1 MASMSDDALA
11 RARQSWR
18 ASEARLYPLAL
29 INVDGYQRALVLVA
43 ATCEQLRAVATTAA
57 DLVACQP
64 RAVEYVAAA
73 CDATATSAQG
83 LEPDDIFGS
92 AAAARDRELA
102 GEERRQARLAAVE
115 RGRAAGAD
123 WTDLHAD
130 ALGRRVPE
138 LRVHVGTGWALL
150 TEVGADEAT
159 GAPVLILTT
168 TQVDLTTGELRAETS
183 AVVHTATNADEWE
196 RVARELQAN
205 VP

>member
-18 ASEARLYPLAL
+18 AAEARLYPLAM

-138 LRVHVGTGWALL
+138 LRVHVGTGWAIL

>member
-18 ASEARLYPLAL
+18 AAEARLYPLAM

>member
-1 MASMSDDALA
+1 MASMSNDALA

-18 ASEARLYPLAL
+18 AAEARLYPLAM

-43 ATCEQLRAVATTAA
+43 ATCEQLRAVATTSA

-130 ALGRRVPE
+130 VCRSCGC
-138 LRVHVGTGWALL
+138 
-150 TEVGADEAT
+150 
-159 GAPVLILTT
+159 
-168 TQVDLTTGELRAETS
+168 TS
-183 AVVHTATNADEWE
+183 APAGPSSPRSV
-196 RVARELQAN
+196 RMR
-205 VP
+205 PPGRPCSSSRPRKSI